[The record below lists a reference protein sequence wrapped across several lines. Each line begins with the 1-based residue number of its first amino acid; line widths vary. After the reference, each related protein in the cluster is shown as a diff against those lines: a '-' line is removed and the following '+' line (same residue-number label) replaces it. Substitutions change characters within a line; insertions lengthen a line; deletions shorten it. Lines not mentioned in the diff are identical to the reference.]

1 MDKKTKELE
10 PQESFEIEYDD
21 EYGSTDEDYVSVND
35 VVYEQKSKVKRKNA
49 NRNQYYGS

>member
-1 MDKKTKELE
+1 MDKKAKELE

-21 EYGSTDEDYVSVND
+21 DDNEDYISVND